1 MNDVSWETT
10 TNLTA
15 AIDESLIT
23 GLPPPLN
30 PPWPMLLP
38 PNIEVDGDEETE
50 MPPSKELFFF
60 GLFRN

>member
-1 MNDVSWETT
+1 MNEVSWETT
-10 TNLTA
+10 ANLTA

-30 PPWPMLLP
+30 PPWPMLLA
-38 PNIEVDGDEETE
+38 NIEVDGDEETE